1 MKTVKAIVIGVLLF
15 GGHASLYAQSED
27 TTKSDKEKN
36 EKLKIKDVVT
46 SKEKTK
52 IKDVIKTENTKKE
65 KTKIADVVKDE
76 KKKSD
81 KKIPK
86 LSLDEKRAIL
96 AKKKKAQKIKDEAK
110 AEALYQKALQDAIES
125 VR

>member
-1 MKTVKAIVIGVLLF
+1 MKTVKVIVIGVLLF
-15 GGHASLYAQSED
+15 GGHALLYAQSED
-27 TTKSDKEKN
+27 TTKADKEKS
-36 EKLKIKDVVT
+36 EKLQIKDVVT

-52 IKDVIKTENTKKE
+52 IKDVIKTEKTKKE

-96 AKKKKAQKIKDEAK
+96 AKKKEAQKIKDEAK
-110 AEALYQKALQDAIES
+110 AEALYQQALKDAIES